1 MLINKVVIPIAG
13 LGTRFLPATK
23 VIPKEMLPINGKPIL
38 QILIEEAREAGIKE
52 IILVVNHEK
61 ISLIRDYFKINTP
74 TSKKI
79 EEKGKSHH
87 LKDLNTLIKSVK
99 ISYVFQDKP
108 LGDGDAILK
117 AAHLIKNEPFAV
129 MFGDDIVVPHALKD
143 LVKTFSK
150 KKSSIIALEKIPLSK
165 VSNYGIVRHERSE
178 CPLSP
183 SPSPQPIEISN
194 LVEKPSPKKAPS
206 TLGIIGK
213 YIVTNEIIDELKTI
227 KKSKN
232 KEIRLI
238 DGFKKLL
245 KKQKIF
251 GLIIKGKRYDTGT
264 IDGYKKAILES
275 DTTPAVAGGSVP

>member
-1 MLINKVVIPIAG
+1 MLINKAVIPIAG

-38 QILIEEAREAGIKE
+38 QILIEEASAAGIKE
-52 IILVVNHEK
+52 VILVINHEK
-61 ISLIRDYFKINTP
+61 ERLIKDYFSIHTS

-79 EEKGKSHH
+79 EEKGKSHN
-87 LKDLNTLIKSVK
+87 LKDLNALIKSIK
-99 ISYVFQDKP
+99 ISYVFQGKQ

-129 MFGDDIVVPHALKD
+129 MFGDDIIVPSALKD
-143 LVKTFSK
+143 LVKAFSK

-165 VSNYGIVRHERSE
+165 VSNYGIVK
-178 CPLSP
+178 PTPTSP
-183 SPSPQPIEISN
+183 AMAGATQPIEISD
-194 LVEKPSPKKAPS
+194 LVEKPSPKSAPS
-206 TLGIIGK
+206 NLGIIGK
-213 YIVTNEIIDELKTI
+213 YIVTPEVLAELKTI
-227 KKSKN
+227 EKSKN

-238 DGFKKLL
+238 DGLKKLL

-264 IDGYKKAILES
+264 IDGYKKAILEL
-275 DTTPAVAGGSVP
+275 